1 MKRMK
6 AYIMG
11 LCFLLL
17 VACGSTGKRG
27 DVPEHSVVVLHSTE
41 AKGQEDAPFKAIMK
55 KAFDD
60 YHINVKPHHLYLDL
74 LHVPVTENLALNGK
88 AYADSL
94 KKWKPEVILVNE
106 DPALNLIFE
115 VYERCSQ
122 NKAREIEVVLDKW
135 FHSIPIV
142 MAGQTNLRKE
152 LYNQYGNITGFE
164 DVIELE
170 ENIHFFN
177 QITGAQNVNIIL
189 DHEDFDNRLR
199 TKLYRQLEASKR
211 YINNGDFHL
220 TNLDANYLKKQ
231 FNGNP
236 VVSFYSMRNLESNH
250 AEDREQ
256 DDIYSFNRLM
266 ENSKR
271 GFHLQVKYDVE
282 SNTLIDHSKN
292 PQFTAIR
299 RQFNEEN
306 PKFLGGY
313 FSSMETQIKDQVGYA
328 VQILKGAKPKSLA
341 LSRHAQDFYLDYR
354 AMKAFSP
361 TPLAYSDWAGKAKI
375 LNAPFSVRH
384 VALYLMMV
392 AALILFFSA
401 IAYQLFRWILNL
413 YRKEDV
419 ETLHQLEREDERRK
433 LTLATADAHLWFFED
448 GMLHLSKET
457 ANSFGVS
464 TDIPEDVF
472 LTYVLDD
479 SKLALEV
486 LANMNEHK
494 GRNKIRL
501 HIAWGKK
508 KKHTHWY
515 ELSFN
520 CTRDNLLTKSL
531 MGISI
536 NIDDVVNAELQLR
549 NIQEEI
555 NESDQKQNFL
565 NNISHDLR
573 TPLGAVTGFAQLIS
587 SEDMDFSPEEL
598 AEFNSAIS
606 ENSVMMQK
614 MIASVIEQSQTDS
627 AELLI
632 KPLKS
637 STSQLMSQVF
647 KTHQVLVPHHLEL
660 KLELEEN
667 DKPIWIDPNKTRQV
681 INNFISNAF
690 KFTPTGS
697 VTIGWKYLTET
708 EEVMIYC
715 RDTGIGVSEEDQQR
729 LFDRF
734 YKVHEEARG
743 TGLGLNI
750 SRTIIE
756 KQGGTI
762 GVYSTLG
769 KGSTFWFRL
778 KEYKGE

>member
-1 MKRMK
+1 MKGMK
-6 AYIMG
+6 TIVTV
-11 LCFLLL
+11 LCTLLL
-17 VACGSTGKRG
+17 LACESESQRNAAPKR
-27 DVPEHSVVVLHSTE
+27 SVVVLHSVE
-41 AKGQEDAPFKAIMK
+41 DKGQEGAPFKQLMEKEFNKHHMQVDI
-55 KAFDD
+55 
-60 YHINVKPHHLYLDL
+60 HHLYVDL
-74 LHVPVTENLALNGK
+74 HHIPVSENLALYGK
-88 AYADSL
+88 AYTDSL
-94 KKWKPEVILVNE
+94 RKWKPEVMLVNE
-106 DPALNLIFE
+106 DPVMNLIFE
-115 VYERCSQ
+115 VYDRCSQ
-122 NKAREIEVVLDKW
+122 NNARETEQVLDRW
-135 FHSIPIV
+135 FHSVPMVI
-142 MAGQTNLRKE
+142 AGQTNLRKD
-152 LYNQYGNITGFE
+152 LYNQYANITGFE

-170 ENIHFFN
+170 QNVWFFN
-177 QITGAQNVNIIL
+177 QVTGAQNLSVVL
-189 DHEDFDNRLR
+189 DHEDFDDRLR
-199 TKLYRQLEASKR
+199 TKLYQQLEMAKR
-211 YINNGDFHL
+211 YVNNGDFHL
-220 TNLDANYLKKQ
+220 RSLQPSYLKTQ
-231 FNGNP
+231 FKGAP
-236 VVSFYSMRNLESNH
+236 VVSFYSMRDLDRNK

-256 DDIYSFNRLM
+256 DEIYSFEKLM

-282 SNTLIDHSKN
+282 SNTLIDHAHN

-306 PKFLGGY
+306 PKFLGGF
-313 FSSMETQIKDQVGYA
+313 FSSMETQIQDQVGYA
-328 VQILKGAKPKSLA
+328 VQILKGAAPKSLA
-341 LSRHAQDFYLDYR
+341 LSRHAQDFHLDYR
-354 AMKAFSP
+354 AMQAFSP
-361 TPLAYSDWAGKAKI
+361 APLRYGDWKDKAII
-375 LNAPFSVRH
+375 LNAPLRERQA
-384 VALYLMMV
+384 ALFYLMV
-392 AALILFFSA
+392 IAGVLCIGALTW
-401 IAYQLFRWILNL
+401 QLFKYMMRL

-419 ETLHQLEREDERRK
+419 EMLHKLEREDERRK
-433 LTLATADAHLWFFED
+433 LTLATADAHLWYFED
-448 GMLHLSKET
+448 KVLHISKEM
-457 ANSFGVS
+457 ASAFGVNES
-464 TDIPEDVF
+464 IPAET
-472 LTYVLDD
+472 LLSYVLDD
-479 SKLALEV
+479 SKLAVDV
-486 LANMNEHK
+486 LTNLKEHL

-520 CTRDNLLTKSL
+520 CSRENMLNESL

-536 NIDDVVNAELQLR
+536 NIDDVVAAEQKLQ

-598 AEFNSAIS
+598 AEFNNAIS

-632 KPLKS
+632 KPLKC
-637 STSQLMSQVF
+637 STAQLMKQVY

-660 KLELEEN
+660 NLESEET
-667 DKPIWIDPNKTRQV
+667 DRSVWIDPNKTRQV

-690 KFTPTGS
+690 KFTPLGS
-697 VTIGWKYLTET
+697 VTIGWKYLEET
-708 EEVMIYC
+708 GEVLIYC
-715 RDTGIGVSEEDQQR
+715 RDTGIGVSEEDQKL

-734 YKVHEEARG
+734 YKVHEKAKG

-762 GVYSTLG
+762 GVDSTLG

-778 KEYKGE
+778 KEYKGI